1 METLVSEQHP
11 QIKKMLYRRL
21 PYGSTNVPADAY
33 LEAAGGDALIVVTK
47 DVKIHIWGQIAAR
60 TLRVSLTKFK

>member
-1 METLVSEQHP
+1 
-11 QIKKMLYRRL
+11 MLYRRL
-21 PYGSTNVPADAY
+21 PYGSTNVPAGAY
-33 LEAAGGDALIVVTK
+33 LKAAGGDALIVVTK